1 MSRYD
6 DERLDDILVAIEAI
20 KEHLKRGDIHDGL
33 IFDAVRM
40 RLLEIG
46 EAVKSMDSAVL
57 AGENEV
63 PWEGVVRMRDR
74 LAHHYFDTSHAI
86 VLATVEEDLPQL
98 ESAVRRIRGVGTEP
112 D

>member
-6 DERLDDILVAIEAI
+6 DERLDDILVAIAAI
-20 KEHLKRGDIHDGL
+20 KEHLTRGDIHDGL

-46 EAVKSMDSAVL
+46 EAVKSIAPAVL
-57 AGENEV
+57 ERESGV
-63 PWEGVVRMRDR
+63 PWEGVARMRDR

-86 VLATVEEDLPQL
+86 VLATVDEDLPQL
-98 ESAVRRIRGVGTEP
+98 ELAVRRIREIG
-112 D
+112 